1 MKNHIEWEKERAV
14 KDMLIDIDYAIE
26 HYPHLSNLRYLKTEK
41 LLSVPYGRENLV
53 LSFDHP
59 RYKELTHQRN
69 VLVMIEPQPGPQR
82 GGHKIFVNTASGV
95 KPFPSIES
103 ALYAAQQKIN
113 DYLRVLRQLGI
124 PLVAESHPNRPKP
137 A

>member
-26 HYPHLSNLRYLKTEK
+26 HYPHPSNLRYLKTEK

-59 RYKELTHQRN
+59 RYKELTHQQN
-69 VLVMIEPQPGPQR
+69 VLVMI
-82 GGHKIFVNTASGV
+82 
-95 KPFPSIES
+95 
-103 ALYAAQQKIN
+103 
-113 DYLRVLRQLGI
+113 
-124 PLVAESHPNRPKP
+124 
-137 A
+137 